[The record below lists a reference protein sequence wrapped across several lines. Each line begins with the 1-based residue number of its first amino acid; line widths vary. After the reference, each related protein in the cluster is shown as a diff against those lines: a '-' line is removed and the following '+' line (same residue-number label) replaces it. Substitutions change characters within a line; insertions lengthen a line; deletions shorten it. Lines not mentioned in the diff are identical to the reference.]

1 MYERRL
7 KGNGVRV
14 SNCPAAVSRPYIG
27 REQESHLPKVVK
39 PRKPNSPKLGR
50 RLRLGGESEDLPKTS
65 RTGMLAERT
74 SSMCASW
81 IGRVWLLSL
90 HYIYMN
96 KNFTSLAFALL
107 VSASALAQTTTIR
120 VQGAPR
126 KVSTALAA
134 NIKKAAEATTSTGID
149 FSKIERWTGQG
160 DCQAA
165 LAIKWA
171 DGQNEG
177 KTLVWGYRWNS
188 TETKT
193 GEDLI
198 RAVVKADPALYMMA
212 TQASWG
218 FYIGAFGYDADADRY
233 VTLTTM
239 TSELY
244 PRNGVFDI
252 PSSEFET
259 SASTDWGNGD
269 SWNSPSGYTDYWSYY
284 VAEKASD
291 VLGYSQVGAGDRKLT
306 NGCVDAYVFTS
317 STSENVYDGNLS
329 YLPATVDYT
338 QGVFVLNEGS
348 YTHENASVNHLA
360 DDGSWSYYVAKEI
373 GATGCYCTPWGN
385 RYYIMAKQP
394 KDAGAEVSGGRITI
408 CDANSM
414 RIIKQIEN
422 IGSKGGDGRSFC
434 GVDEHKAYVSTSD
447 GIYVFDLDNMEIT
460 GTVLTLDYGNGQC
473 GNMVRLN
480 DYVYAVE
487 CNKNIHII
495 NCADNSI
502 VKTIPAAGCGSIV
515 MAKDGSLWVS
525 KGDGIAR
532 IDTEKQELVDI
543 KLAEGIGTP
552 STSAANGNNAWNPD
566 GLCASMQHNVL
577 YWTTSVKYD
586 TKKAYK
592 YDIDTNTASLIID
605 LTDGRAFYAT
615 SALRVDPKTDCIYTN
630 LVNGWTFNDNVV
642 RKYDADGKQ
651 LAEYTMK
658 SNYWFP
664 EVFVFPDTED
674 PVAGKM
680 DAVAVDENKEK
691 EIDLSNVCTDADNFQ
706 AAIVKTVQSVTDEAV
721 ATATVKNGKLVV
733 KGIKAGSTT
742 ATIAFCSNGITTT
755 ADVNINVSAAA
766 GISSTDAAANRH
778 EVARYTVD
786 GRRIN
791 QPQKGLNIVKFSDG
805 SVKKVV
811 VE

>member
-1 MYERRL
+1 M
-7 KGNGVRV
+7 RV

-212 TQASWG
+212 SNGDWG
-218 FYIGAFGYDADADRY
+218 ITIGGIGYDVDGDRY

-239 TSELY
+239 KDEIY
-244 PRNGVFDI
+244 PRNGVFNL
-252 PSSEFET
+252 PSSEFDT
-259 SASTDWGNGD
+259 SASTKWTESDAWNNGYMTTGF
-269 SWNSPSGYTDYWSYY
+269 WNYY
-284 VAEKASD
+284 VADKATDALQMSM
-291 VLGYSQVGAGDRKLT
+291 VGATGRTLKD
-306 NGCVDAYVFTS
+306 GCVDAYVFGYFNPEDGTN
-317 STSENVYDGNLS
+317 TYDGNLS

-338 QGVFVLNEGS
+338 QGVYMVNEDWTGHRNSTVNFLSKDGTFVYDHVQNVGV
-348 YTHENASVNHLA
+348 TA
-360 DDGSWSYYVAKEI
+360 
-373 GATGCYCTPWGN
+373 CYGTFYGN
-385 RYYIMAKQP
+385 RFYAISKQNNGL
-394 KDAGAEVSGGRITI
+394 KTDDDFGRITV
-408 CDANSM
+408 CDANST
-414 RIIKQIEN
+414 RIIKQIKD
-422 IGSKGGDGRSFC
+422 IDGKDGRSFC
-434 GVDEHKAYVSTSD
+434 GIDKHKAYVSTTG
-447 GIYVFDLDNMEIT
+447 GIYTLNLDELSVGYAIKNADG
-460 GTVLTLDYGNGQC
+460 GTANIGEC
-473 GNMVRLN
+473 GNMVRLGN
-480 DYVYAVE
+480 YVYAVE
-487 CNKNIHII
+487 YKKNLHVIDCSTDRIV
-495 NCADNSI
+495 ASI
-502 VKTIPAAGCGSIV
+502 EAKVFSIT
-515 MAKDGSLWVS
+515 MSKDGSLWVS
-525 KGDGIAR
+525 TDKGISR
-532 IDTEKQELVDI
+532 VDTAVN
-543 KLAEGIGTP
+543 KLEAISLPEGIDVP
-552 STSAANGNNAWNPD
+552 ANSSYAWCAD
-566 GLCASMQHNVL
+566 GLCASMQNNVI
-577 YWTTSVKYD
+577 YWTSASGYNTLRVF
-586 TKKAYK
+586 K
-592 YDIDTNTASLIID
+592 YDIDNNEFAKVID
-605 LTDGRAFYAT
+605 LT
-615 SALRVDPKTDCIYTN
+615 N
-630 LVNGWTFNDNVV
+630 
-642 RKYDADGKQ
+642 DADKWKMYSTSNLRIDPVTDNLYVSLFKDYGVTDYAVRIYDNKGNKLNQ
-651 LAEYTMK
+651 YYLEQK
-658 SNYWFP
+658 NYWFP
-664 EVFVFPDTED
+664 GMFVFPDTED

-733 KGIKAGSTT
+733 KGIKAGSTS

-755 ADVNINVSAAA
+755 ADVNINVSAAV
-766 GISSTDAAANRH
+766 GISSTDASANRH

-791 QPQKGLNIVKFSDG
+791 QPQKGLNIVKYSDG

>member
-1 MYERRL
+1 
-7 KGNGVRV
+7 
-14 SNCPAAVSRPYIG
+14 
-27 REQESHLPKVVK
+27 
-39 PRKPNSPKLGR
+39 
-50 RLRLGGESEDLPKTS
+50 
-65 RTGMLAERT
+65 
-74 SSMCASW
+74 
-81 IGRVWLLSL
+81 
-90 HYIYMN
+90 MN

-134 NIKKAAEATTSTGID
+134 NIKKAAEATASTGID

-218 FYIGAFGYDADADRY
+218 FYIGAFGYDADADRN
-233 VTLTTM
+233 VTLATM
-239 TSELY
+239 TSVLY

-259 SASTDWGNGD
+259 SASNDWGDGD

-291 VLGYSQVGAGDRKLT
+291 ALGYSNVGASGRTLT

-317 STSENVYDGNLS
+317 SSSENFYDGNLS

-338 QGVFVLNEGS
+338 QGVYLVNEDWTGHRNSTVNFLSKDGTFVYDHVQNVGM
-348 YTHENASVNHLA
+348 TA
-360 DDGSWSYYVAKEI
+360 
-373 GATGCYCTPWGN
+373 CYGTFYGN
-385 RYYIMAKQP
+385 RFYAISK
-394 KDAGAEVSGGRITI
+394 KNNGLKTDDAFGRITV
-408 CDANSM
+408 CDANST
-414 RIIKQIEN
+414 RIIKQIKE
-422 IGSKGGDGRSFC
+422 IAGKDGRSFC
-434 GVDEHKAYVSTSD
+434 GVDEQKAYVSTSG
-447 GIYVFDLDNMEIT
+447 GIYTLNLDELSVGSAIKNADGGAANLGE
-460 GTVLTLDYGNGQC
+460 C
-473 GNMVRLN
+473 GNMVRLGN
-480 DYVYAVE
+480 YVYAIE
-487 CNKNIHII
+487 YKKNLHVIDCSTDRIV
-495 NCADNSI
+495 ASI
-502 VKTIPAAGCGSIV
+502 AAKVFSIT
-515 MAKDGSLWVS
+515 MSKDGSLWVS
-525 KGDGIAR
+525 TDKGISR
-532 IDTEKQELVDI
+532 VDTAAN
-543 KLAEGIGTP
+543 KLEAISLPEGIDVP
-552 STSAANGNNAWNPD
+552 ANSSGAWCPD
-566 GLCASMQHNVL
+566 GLCASMQNNVI
-577 YWTTSVKYD
+577 YWTSASGWNTLRVF
-586 TKKAYK
+586 K
-592 YDIDTNTASLIID
+592 YDIDKNEFAKVVD
-605 LTDGRAFYAT
+605 LSD
-615 SALRVDPKTDCIYTN
+615 
-630 LVNGWTFNDNVV
+630 
-642 RKYDADGKQ
+642 DADKWKMYSTSNLRIDPVTDNLYVSLFKDYGVTDYAVRVYDNKGNKLNQ
-651 LAEYTMK
+651 YDLEQK
-658 SNYWFP
+658 NYWFP
-664 EVFVFPDTED
+664 GMFVFPDTED

-706 AAIVKTVQSVTDEAV
+706 AAIVKTVQSVADETV

-733 KGIKAGSTT
+733 NGIKAGSTT

-791 QPQKGLNIVKFSDG
+791 QPQKGLNIIKYSDG

>member
-1 MYERRL
+1 MRL
-7 KGNGVRV
+7 VDWARM
-14 SNCPAAVSRPYIG
+14 ADII
-27 REQESHLPKVVK
+27 
-39 PRKPNSPKLGR
+39 
-50 RLRLGGESEDLPKTS
+50 TF
-65 RTGMLAERT
+65 
-74 SSMCASW
+74 
-81 IGRVWLLSL
+81 
-90 HYIYMN
+90 YIYMN

-134 NIKKAAEATTSTGID
+134 NIKKAAEATTSTNID

-212 TQASWG
+212 SNGAWG
-218 FYIGAFGYDADADRY
+218 IAIGGIGYDVDGDRN

-239 TSELY
+239 TSEIY
-244 PRNGVFDI
+244 PRNGVFNL
-252 PSSEFET
+252 PYTEFDS
-259 SASTDWGNGD
+259 SASTKWGD
-269 SWNSPSGYTDYWSYY
+269 SDAWNSGYMTTGFWNYY
-284 VAEKASD
+284 VADNATDALQMSM
-291 VLGYSQVGAGDRKLT
+291 VGATSRTLQ
-306 NGCVDAYVFTS
+306 NGCVDAYVFGYFNPEDGT
-317 STSENVYDGNLS
+317 NVYDGNIS
-329 YLPATVDYT
+329 YLPTTVDYT

-348 YTHENASVNHLA
+348 YSHENASVNHLA
-360 DDGSWSYYVAKEI
+360 YDGSWSYYVAKEI

-394 KDAGAEVSGGRITI
+394 KDSGAEVSGGRITI

-414 RIIKQIEN
+414 RILKQIEN
-422 IGSKGGDGRSFC
+422 IGTNGGDGRSFC
-434 GVDEHKAYVSTSD
+434 GIDEHKAYVSTSN
-447 GIYVFDLDNMEIT
+447 GIYVFDLDKMEIT
-460 GTVLTLDYGNGQC
+460 GTVLTLDYNNGQC

-495 NCADNSI
+495 NCTDNTI
-502 VKTIPAAGCGSIV
+502 VKTIPATGCGSIV
-515 MAKDGSLWVS
+515 MAKDGSLWIS
-525 KGDGIAR
+525 NANGIAR
-532 IDTEKQELVDI
+532 IDTDKQELVNI
-543 KLAEGIGTP
+543 ELANGIGTP

-566 GLCASMQHNVL
+566 GLCASLQNNVL
-577 YWTTSVKYD
+577 YWTYSVKYEA
-586 TKKAYK
+586 KKAYK

-605 LTDGRAFYAT
+605 LTDGRSFYAT
-615 SALRVDPKTDCIYTN
+615 SALRVDPKTDCIYAN
-630 LVNGWTFNDNVV
+630 LVNGWTYNDNVV
-642 RKYDADGKQ
+642 RKYDADGNQ

-674 PVAGKM
+674 PVASKM
-680 DAVAVDENKEK
+680 DDITVLQGKEA
-691 EIDLSNVCTDADNFQ
+691 EVDLSTICTDADNFQ
-706 AAIVKTVQSVTDEAV
+706 AAIVKTVKSIADAEI

-733 KGIKAGSTT
+733 KGLKAGSTT

-755 ADVNINVSAAA
+755 ADVNINVSDATA
-766 GISSTDAAANRH
+766 ISSTAAATNLH